1 MENIMTCQNIQ
12 DLVTQGAKIVDVR
25 TESEYQAGHI
35 KNSVNIPLSTFESI
49 ANHVSQDEQVL
60 LYCRSGS
67 RSEMAKNYLNANG
80 YNATN
85 IGGIN
90 QFIGCLS

>member
-1 MENIMTCQNIQ
+1 MENIMTCQTIQ
-12 DLVTQGAKIVDVR
+12 DLANQGAKIVDVR
-25 TESEYQAGHI
+25 TEGEFAAGNI
-35 KNSVNIPLSTFESI
+35 ANSINIPLSAFETVDTQLSKDI
-49 ANHVSQDEQVL
+49 PVL

>member
-1 MENIMTCQNIQ
+1 METIMTCQTIQ
-12 DLVTQGAKIVDVR
+12 DLVNQGAKVVDVR
-25 TESEYQAGHI
+25 TEGEYNAGHI
-35 KNSVNIPLSTFESI
+35 KNSINIPLSAFETVDTLISK
-49 ANHVSQDEQVL
+49 DEHVL

-67 RSEMAKNYLNANG
+67 RSEMAKNYLNGQG

-90 QFIGCLS
+90 QFIGCLA